1 MSQKEL
7 KNIPESDIAMSSRVR
22 LARNLKDYP
31 FPVKMDLKQGE
42 QVLLMVKDAIFQGNA
57 SMADNFNFYDIRN
70 LNQIEKQMLVE
81 KHLISREL
89 AETKKPGGAVIDKEE
104 NISVM
109 VNEEDH
115 LRIQGLFSGMQLEKA
130 WDICNKIDNLLEEKI
145 DFAFSDRLGYLTC
158 CPTNLGTGIRASVM
172 LHLPALTMTG
182 YLKGILEACSKVGIT
197 VRGLYGE
204 NTEALGNMFQ
214 VSNQVTLGQSE
225 EEIINNVKNIA
236 LQIIEQE
243 RILRKDLY
251 KQNTLMFEDKVFRSL
266 GILLSARVISS
277 EESHKLLSDVRL
289 GIDMGIIKH
298 IGIDAV
304 NEIIVLTQPA
314 NLQATAGKALNPVER
329 DVGRA
334 NLIRSKLGRMDS

>member
-31 FPVKMDLKQGE
+31 FPAKMDLKQGE
-42 QVLLMVKDAIFQGNA
+42 QVLLRVKDAIFQGNA

-89 AETKKPGGAVIDKEE
+89 AETRKPGGAVIDKEE

-145 DFAFSDRLGYLTC
+145 DFAFSNRLGYLTC

-243 RILRKDLY
+243 RILRNDLY

-314 NLQATAGKALNPVER
+314 NLQASAGKALSPVER

>member
-7 KNIPESDIAMSSRVR
+7 KNIPESDIVMSSRVR

-31 FPVKMDLKQGE
+31 FPVKMDLNQGE

-70 LNQIEKQMLVE
+70 LSQIEKQMLVE

-236 LQIIEQE
+236 LQVIEQE
-243 RILRKDLY
+243 RILRNDLY

-314 NLQATAGKALNPVER
+314 NLQASAGKVLSPIER

-334 NLIRSKLGRMDS
+334 NLIRSKISGPQN